1 MAISAPIVP
10 SALSSQPLLVSLPL
24 ADLLPPTPPPPSSTS
39 EFGGSTDVFDELDSA
54 AGCWDVENG
63 TEDEGEA
70 ARAEEAE
77 KKDVRDEEVR
87 GSRQSTAPL
96 SPLFA
101 SALADRHHVLYPH
114 GAGDISAAADEG
126 DWRNEQ
132 DESGLPPWM
141 KETSGKV
148 TAMVT
153 ATVKTRTARR
163 RSGSGIV
170 KDWTTRLAD
179 SSRVAVGCED
189 GTVWVFAP
197 ATPLTRQQ
205 VGAAVLGPKSPPPSN
220 GRRLS
225 REAFLSPDDT
235 TAHVTE
241 SSSRPP
247 LSASNKSP
255 RLVSSPRLSSRL
267 SSSSLASLA
276 TNATARTKR
285 IPSLTSASPA
295 PSTTQDRLTCF
306 ELVRT
311 HSRPRKASATV
322 SLSTSAATPATASHT
337 HSSAASVSSTSLNDL
352 DMPTSPSPPL
362 SLDPLSPTSSS
373 IPHFVFSS
381 SSLSSRKEGSSTPDT
396 PHKRSH
402 SRAKDSIATGIGL
415 WETSSSASLL
425 SPDEDL
431 EQPPLD
437 AAGEAPV
444 IDADGMD
451 EVLKELVPMLKVRT
465 GGTSEV
471 AGLAVVAG
479 LECTDASEGDALL
492 VLRRDGHLSLV
503 SLLDGRVFASCELA
517 DSGSSRATAGFSDLL
532 VCEVAQTPFAL
543 CIARGSPNT
552 AVSLNLRSFTAGSST
567 RLGQNSPAKDTVAVV
582 DLDGLQRLVY
592 ASAPA
597 STGPNE
603 LYARVMSLEAA
614 QDERQPTRLSFS
626 DKRRIELPDSLQ
638 SVSGIR
644 KLDSRILA
652 YGSDGISVL
661 DLANEPASETSKL
674 QIKDVQS
681 ISVAE
686 DGRTVIVAVKQR
698 VSFYDFFVD
707 APSET
712 FRLSATAKIDGCC
725 ERLASH
731 SSGALFV
738 HRFKDGD
745 RIFSL
750 FGTPSRKGGES
761 TDASDTTILYA
772 PSSPN
777 ADWLVTKT
785 KELDAGVFL
794 VGYNTGAVAVLS
806 LGSAKADSASV
817 KSELF
822 GAITL
827 LDVVELAGRQV
838 VIAGTSSGNAAAW
851 NLSDWDCLGRW
862 TLSASP
868 VKDFAFIST
877 SETVHAP
884 PALNGSVAFISANSP
899 VAFVSL
905 FPPLHLF
912 TLPGTRSAVE
922 LIALSQ
928 TEILVLY
935 EQGLARVCDIAS
947 RELRRSM
954 DRRTTESVLA
964 EDAWSTWF
972 RTRRSERSDDAPIA
986 DTITLDLR
994 QLLDD
999 AARSLPWSP
1008 HTKQDTEAKETP
1020 DGSPNLSKD
1029 FSDANG
1035 TSASIDHH
1043 RIARRLLAI
1052 LAAPFNDV
1060 GLKDILNDLEIE
1072 TLPAIVGVCG
1082 ADIDAQPMINVTQF
1096 DGPWCI
1102 SASLTARRLLQLV
1115 CLLRLFLNYPD
1126 LERVASEAI
1135 VYYASCLAGAVGPS
1149 FVPPSLDV
1157 LGSFWLDKNAEVQQA
1172 ARSLF
1177 GTYLASMEDEDILAL
1192 VESWRNHLPAERS
1205 SEASLH
1211 RQADHAFLLIGLV
1224 AIDRYNL
1231 LSSTILKDVA
1241 SSIAAY
1247 LEDEEHPYHQA
1258 TATELCSRGFAIWQN
1273 YVDAMALVRDLFALA
1288 IGRNP
1293 ATPGDLRILARNAT
1307 LHVASSNTPLFMT
1320 TLIFDILNA
1329 PTAQARNATLK
1340 LLGFVIRKKPLI
1352 LYSNLP
1358 RLVETVVKSLD
1369 PKISS
1374 LRETV
1379 QQTATFILN
1388 ELVRTFPSVAFHG
1401 SSQRLAVGT
1410 HEGAAIVYDLRT
1422 ATRLYVLE
1430 GHKHPVTALSW
1441 SPDGHRLVTVSLEE
1455 NRVIVWRVSG
1465 GIFGM
1470 FMSGAPARQGSSSS
1484 ATPYKTYDFHVGGE
1498 SLMTLAA
1505 TLEWVVFDWPA
1516 ERTVRLQ
1523 LRETALNFGV

>member
-10 SALSSQPLLVSLPL
+10 SALSSQPLHVSLPL
-24 ADLLPPTPPPPSSTS
+24 ADLLPPTPPPPSLTS
-39 EFGGSTDVFDELDSA
+39 EFGGSPDVFDELDAA

-63 TEDEGEA
+63 PEDEGG
-70 ARAEEAE
+70 
-77 KKDVRDEEVR
+77 V
-87 GSRQSTAPL
+87 
-96 SPLFA
+96 
-101 SALADRHHVLYPH
+101 YPH
-114 GAGDISAAADEG
+114 GAGDLSAAMGEE

-141 KETSGKV
+141 KETSGRV

-153 ATVKTRTARR
+153 GTIKMRTARR
-163 RSGSGIV
+163 RSSSG
-170 KDWTTRLAD
+170 KAEDWTTRSA
-179 SSRVAVGCED
+179 SSMRVAVGCED

-197 ATPLTRQQ
+197 PTGSPEHQND
-205 VGAAVLGPKSPPPSN
+205 AAQSNAPKSPPPPD
-220 GRRLS
+220 GRIIS
-225 REAFLSPDDT
+225 REAFLSPDNAT
-235 TAHVTE
+235 THSFE
-241 SSSRPP
+241 SPSPPP

-255 RLVSSPRLSSRL
+255 RPISSPRLSSRL

-285 IPSLTSASPA
+285 ISSLTSASPV
-295 PSTTQDRLTCF
+295 PGTTPDRLTSF

-352 DMPTSPSPPL
+352 DMPASPSPPL
-362 SLDPLSPTSSS
+362 SPTPLSPTTSS

-396 PHKRSH
+396 PHKRTH

-425 SPDEDL
+425 SPDEEL

-437 AAGEAPV
+437 PADEAPAA
-444 IDADGMD
+444 DADGMD
-451 EVLKELVPMLKVRT
+451 EALKELVPMLKVRT
-465 GGTSEV
+465 GGAGEV
-471 AGLAVVAG
+471 AGLAVISG
-479 LECTDASEGDALL
+479 LECADTSEGDALL
-492 VLRRDGHLSLV
+492 VLRRNGHLSLV
-503 SLLDGRVFASCELA
+503 SLLDGRIFASCGLTE
-517 DSGSSRATAGFSDLL
+517 SGSSQATARFSDLL

-552 AVSLNLRSFTAGSST
+552 AVSLNLRSYTAGPST
-567 RLGQNSPAKDTVAVV
+567 RLGQNSPAKDSVAVV
-582 DLDGLQRLVY
+582 DLDGLQHLVY
-592 ASAPA
+592 LSAPA

-603 LYARVMSLEAA
+603 LCARVMSLEAGL
-614 QDERQPTRLSFS
+614 DEHQSARLSFS
-626 DKRRIELPDSLQ
+626 NKRRIGLPDSLQ

-644 KLDSRILA
+644 KLDSRISA
-652 YGSDGISVL
+652 YGSDGISVI
-661 DLANEPASETSKL
+661 DLASGPAREIPKL
-674 QIKDVQS
+674 EIKDVKM
-681 ISVAE
+681 ISVGE
-686 DGRTVIVAVKQR
+686 DGRTISVAAKQR
-698 VSFYDFFVD
+698 VCLYDFSLD
-707 APSET
+707 ATSEA
-712 FRLSATAKIDGCC
+712 FRLSATAKIDDRVEG
-725 ERLASH
+725 LASY

-738 HRFKDGD
+738 HRLKGSE
-745 RIFSL
+745 RLLSL
-750 FGTPSRKGGES
+750 LRTASRKGDES
-761 TDASDTTILYA
+761 TDESDATILYT
-772 PSSPN
+772 PSSHT
-777 ADWLVTKT
+777 ADRIVTKT

-806 LGSAKADSASV
+806 LGPDNAHSAS
-817 KSELF
+817 SERELL

-862 TLSASP
+862 TLFASP
-868 VKDFAFIST
+868 VTDFAFIST

-884 PALNGSVAFISANSP
+884 PALNGSVAFVSANSP

-905 FPPLHLF
+905 FPPRHLF

-935 EQGLARVCDIAS
+935 EQGLARVCDIAT

-954 DRRTTESVLA
+954 DRKTTESVLA
-964 EDAWSTWF
+964 EDVWSTWF
-972 RTRRSERSDDAPIA
+972 RARRSERPNNAPIA
-986 DTITLDLR
+986 DAITLDLR
-994 QLLDD
+994 QLLDN
-999 AARSLPWSP
+999 ATRSLPWST
-1008 HTKQDTEAKETP
+1008 HSKQETEAKETP

-1029 FSDANG
+1029 VCDANG
-1035 TSASIDHH
+1035 TSGSIDHY
-1043 RIARRLLAI
+1043 RIARRLIAS
-1052 LAAPFNDV
+1052 LAAPVNDV

-1072 TLPAIVGVCG
+1072 PLPAIVGVCG
-1082 ADIDAQPMINVTQF
+1082 ADNDGHAMINAIRS
-1096 DGPWCI
+1096 DEAWGI
-1102 SASLTARRLLQLV
+1102 SSSLTARRLLQLV

-1149 FVPPSLDV
+1149 FVPPSLEV

-1205 SEASLH
+1205 SEASPH
-1211 RQADHAFLLIGLV
+1211 RQTDHAFLLIGLV
-1224 AIDRYNL
+1224 AIDRYSL
-1231 LSSTILKDVA
+1231 LSSTVLKDMA

-1258 TATELCSRGFAIWQN
+1258 MATELCSRGFAVWQN
-1273 YVDAMALVRDLFALA
+1273 YVDAMSLVRNLFAIA

-1293 ATPGDLRILARNAT
+1293 STPGDLRILARNAT

-1455 NRVIVWRVSG
+1455 NRVVVWRVSG

-1484 ATPYKTYDFHVGGE
+1484 ATPYKTYDFHVGDE

>member
-1 MAISAPIVP
+1 
-10 SALSSQPLLVSLPL
+10 
-24 ADLLPPTPPPPSSTS
+24 
-39 EFGGSTDVFDELDSA
+39 
-54 AGCWDVENG
+54 
-63 TEDEGEA
+63 
-70 ARAEEAE
+70 
-77 KKDVRDEEVR
+77 
-87 GSRQSTAPL
+87 
-96 SPLFA
+96 
-101 SALADRHHVLYPH
+101 
-114 GAGDISAAADEG
+114 
-126 DWRNEQ
+126 
-132 DESGLPPWM
+132 
-141 KETSGKV
+141 
-148 TAMVT
+148 
-153 ATVKTRTARR
+153 
-163 RSGSGIV
+163 
-170 KDWTTRLAD
+170 
-179 SSRVAVGCED
+179 
-189 GTVWVFAP
+189 
-197 ATPLTRQQ
+197 
-205 VGAAVLGPKSPPPSN
+205 
-220 GRRLS
+220 
-225 REAFLSPDDT
+225 
-235 TAHVTE
+235 
-241 SSSRPP
+241 
-247 LSASNKSP
+247 
-255 RLVSSPRLSSRL
+255 
-267 SSSSLASLA
+267 
-276 TNATARTKR
+276 
-285 IPSLTSASPA
+285 
-295 PSTTQDRLTCF
+295 
-306 ELVRT
+306 
-311 HSRPRKASATV
+311 
-322 SLSTSAATPATASHT
+322 
-337 HSSAASVSSTSLNDL
+337 
-352 DMPTSPSPPL
+352 MPTSPSPPL
-362 SLDPLSPTSSS
+362 SPTPLSPTSSS

-396 PHKRSH
+396 PPHKRSH

-425 SPDEDL
+425 SPDEEL

-437 AAGEAPV
+437 AAAEAPV

-451 EVLKELVPMLKVRT
+451 EALKELVPMLKVRT
-465 GGTSEV
+465 GGPSEV
-471 AGLAVVAG
+471 AGLAVVSG
-479 LECTDASEGDALL
+479 LECADASEGDALL

-503 SLLDGRVFASCELA
+503 SLLDGGVFASCGLT
-517 DSGSSRATAGFSDLL
+517 DLGSSQATAGFSDLL

-552 AVSLNLRSFTAGSST
+552 AVSLNLRSFTAGPST
-567 RLGQNSPAKDTVAVV
+567 RLGQNSPAKDAVAVI
-582 DLDGLQRLVY
+582 DFDGLQQLVY
-592 ASAPA
+592 LSAPA

-603 LYARVMSLEAA
+603 LYARVMSLGAGL
-614 QDERQPTRLSFS
+614 DEHPSTRLSFS

-652 YGSDGISVL
+652 YCSDGISVL
-661 DLANEPASETSKL
+661 NLANEPASETSKL

-681 ISVAE
+681 VSVAQ
-686 DGRTVIVAVKQR
+686 DGRTVIVAAKQR
-698 VSFYDFFVD
+698 VCFYDFSVD
-707 APSET
+707 ATSEH
-712 FRLSATAKIDGCC
+712 FRLSARAKIDGRI
-725 ERLASH
+725 EGLASY
-731 SSGALFV
+731 SNGALFV
-738 HRFKDGD
+738 RRLENAE
-745 RIFSL
+745 RILSL
-750 FGTPSRKGGES
+750 LRPPSRKGGES
-761 TDASDTTILYA
+761 TDESDATILYT

-777 ADWLVTKT
+777 VDRLVTKT

-806 LGSAKADSASV
+806 LSADNAHSASI
-817 KSELF
+817 KSELL

-838 VIAGTSSGNAAAW
+838 VIAGTASGNAAAW
-851 NLSDWDCLGRW
+851 NLSDCDCLGRW
-862 TLSASP
+862 TLFASP

-905 FPPLHLF
+905 FPPRHLF

-964 EDAWSTWF
+964 EDVWSTWF
-972 RTRRSERSDDAPIA
+972 RAKRSERSNNAPIA
-986 DTITLDLR
+986 DAITLDLR
-994 QLLDD
+994 QLLDN
-999 AARSLPWSP
+999 AARSLPWST
-1008 HTKQDTEAKETP
+1008 HSKQDTEAKETP
-1020 DGSPNLSKD
+1020 DGPPNLSKD
-1029 FSDANG
+1029 VSDANG
-1035 TSASIDHH
+1035 TSGSIDHY
-1043 RIARRLLAI
+1043 RIARRLLAT
-1052 LAAPFNDV
+1052 LAAPVNDL
-1060 GLKDILNDLEIE
+1060 GLKDILKDLEIE
-1072 TLPAIVGVCG
+1072 TLPVIVGVCG
-1082 ADIDAQPMINVTQF
+1082 ADIDGHAMINAIRL
-1096 DGPWCI
+1096 DEAWCI
-1102 SASLTARRLLQLV
+1102 SSNLTAHRLLQLV

-1149 FVPPSLDV
+1149 FVPPSLEV

-1205 SEASLH
+1205 SVASLH
-1211 RQADHAFLLIGLV
+1211 RQTDHAFLLIGLV
-1224 AIDRYNL
+1224 AIDRYSL

-1258 TATELCSRGFAIWQN
+1258 MATELCSRGFAVWQN
-1273 YVDAMALVRDLFALA
+1273 YVDAMALVRNLFAIA

-1293 ATPGDLRILARNAT
+1293 STPGDLRILARNAT

-1441 SPDGHRLVTVSLEE
+1441 SPDGHRLVTVSFEE
-1455 NRVIVWRVSG
+1455 NRVVVWRVSG

-1484 ATPYKTYDFHVGGE
+1484 ATPYKTYDFHVGDE